1 MKKEAIQNGKVR
13 DAPSKKHSNGF
24 LKRLQETTSAV
35 DFYNHKEEILKRL
48 RGAQEE

>member
-1 MKKEAIQNGKVR
+1 MSNGKVR
-13 DAPSKKHSNGF
+13 DAPSKKHSDKF
-24 LKRLQETTSAV
+24 LKRLELTTSAV